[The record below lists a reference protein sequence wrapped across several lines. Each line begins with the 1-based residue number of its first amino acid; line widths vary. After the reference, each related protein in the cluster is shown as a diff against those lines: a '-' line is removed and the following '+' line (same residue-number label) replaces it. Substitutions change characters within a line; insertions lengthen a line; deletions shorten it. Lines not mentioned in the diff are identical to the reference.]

1 MTTKSIDIE
10 DFEVTLR
17 NFIDGYDLAWKIK
30 ALVLERLLNEAVKRS
45 DDEILQ
51 QAKERDAKEKLKK

>member
-1 MTTKSIDIE
+1 MATKSIDIE

-30 ALVLERLLNEAVKRS
+30 ALVLERLLNESTKQS
-45 DDEILQ
+45 NGEIMQ
-51 QAKERDAKEKLKK
+51 QAQERENK

>member
-1 MTTKSIDIE
+1 MATKSIDIE

-30 ALVLERLLNEAVKRS
+30 ALVLERLLNESTKQSSV
-45 DDEILQ
+45 EILE
-51 QAKERDAKEKLKK
+51 QAQERENK

>member
-30 ALVLERLLNEAVKRS
+30 ALVLERLLNESTKQS
-45 DDEILQ
+45 NDEILQ
-51 QAKERDAKEKLKK
+51 QAQERENK

>member
-1 MTTKSIDIE
+1 MATKSIDIE

-30 ALVLERLLNEAVKRS
+30 ALVLERLLNESTKQSGV
-45 DDEILQ
+45 EILE
-51 QAKERDAKEKLKK
+51 QAQERENK

>member
-1 MTTKSIDIE
+1 MATKSIDIE

-30 ALVLERLLNEAVKRS
+30 ALVLERLLNESTKQS
-45 DDEILQ
+45 NDEIMQ
-51 QAKERDAKEKLKK
+51 QAQERENK